1 MSRFR
6 RLDGKLV
13 SASKMDGTNGSISG
27 SNSDSGMLESAEQPA
42 NSNTDNAVSK
52 QMANA
57 GVIGRPDVWAG
68 RVDVLY
74 PINRKLEANQ
84 MSSPP
89 CVVQHPD
96 PHHLIEQWCLRVSAV
111 DAQS

>member
-1 MSRFR
+1 M
-6 RLDGKLV
+6 LTVGL
-13 SASKMDGTNGSISG
+13 ASKMDGTNGSISG

-42 NSNTDNAVSK
+42 NRNTDNAVSR
-52 QMANA
+52 QIANS

-68 RVDVLY
+68 CIDVLF
-74 PINRKLEANQ
+74 PINRKLEANE

-96 PHHLIEQWCLRVSAV
+96 THNQ
-111 DAQS
+111 